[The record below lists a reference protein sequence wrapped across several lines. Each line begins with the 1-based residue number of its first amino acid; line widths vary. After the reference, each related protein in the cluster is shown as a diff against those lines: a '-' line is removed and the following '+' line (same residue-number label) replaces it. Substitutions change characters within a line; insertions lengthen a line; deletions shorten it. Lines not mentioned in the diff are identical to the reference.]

1 MVFVLTETSGTVGVN
16 VNPGVGVGPGV
27 DVNSGVDV
35 NMVAVGCK
43 RSA

>member
-1 MVFVLTETSGTVGVN
+1 MFVLTETSGTVGVN
-16 VNPGVGVGPGV
+16 VKPGVGVGPGV